1 MAHSLF
7 EPAPTPLRELIWQR
21 VKAFSVG
28 GNQDASGDAG
38 AEAQTDPALL
48 QQSAQLDARGRL
60 ALLEAVLTS
69 KPIKNKTAR
78 P

>member
-7 EPAPTPLRELIWQR
+7 EPAPAPLRELIWQR

-28 GNQDASGDAG
+28 GYQSVSGNAG
-38 AEAQTDPALL
+38 MEAQTDPALL
-48 QQSAQLDARGRL
+48 QQSARLDARGRL
-60 ALLEAVLTS
+60 AFLEAVLTA

-78 P
+78 L